1 MFRFVAWPFALMN
14 MAASFLG
21 FDPQRL
27 RHERALHRTH
37 EPGKRQNSSD
47 LRLTLFH
54 GCGMSGL
61 YTGLMSRASAK
72 TPQISG

>member
-21 FDPQRL
+21 FAIR
-27 RHERALHRTH
+27 
-37 EPGKRQNSSD
+37 N
-47 LRLTLFH
+47 